1 MARGEID
8 VTKISAGCL
17 CGEIRFEA
25 DATPIMAG
33 LCYCTDCQQVSG
45 SQFYAAYLVDLE
57 SGFNLLKGS
66 PLTHKIVA
74 DSGRAKYHKFC
85 PNCGSRV
92 WAEVPE
98 QGFASING
106 FAFDDKN
113 HFKPQFNHMSDS
125 APSWCAIDRSLEEV

>member
-1 MARGEID
+1 MG
-8 VTKISAGCL
+8 KITAGCL
-17 CGEIRFEA
+17 CGEIRFKA

-33 LCYCTDCQQVSG
+33 LCYCTDCQHVSG
-45 SQFYAAYLVDLE
+45 SQFYAASLVDLE
-57 SGFNLLKGS
+57 SGFKLLKGS
-66 PLTHKIVA
+66 PATHKIVA
-74 DSGRAKYHKFC
+74 DSARAKYHKFC

-113 HFKPQFNHMSDS
+113 HFNPQFNHMSDG
-125 APSWCAIDRSLEEV
+125 APPWCSIDRALEEV